1 MKKETVIIFTKFL
14 LDFMY
19 FAGIVVTL
27 LLPVPGLLE
36 RVTALLDF
44 HGYERR
50 YTEIIVIYFML
61 GILAVL
67 ILGELRKMFRTVL
80 AEDCFV
86 KDNVVSLQRMGTYSF
101 IIAVMC
107 LLRTVLYMTSAMLVL
122 VLVFIVAGLFSK
134 VLAFVFDKAVEYKLE
149 NDLTI

>member
-101 IIAVMC
+101 YHCGDLPAEDGALHDQCDAGVGAGVYRGRAV
-107 LLRTVLYMTSAMLVL
+107 
-122 VLVFIVAGLFSK
+122 
-134 VLAFVFDKAVEYKLE
+134 
-149 NDLTI
+149 